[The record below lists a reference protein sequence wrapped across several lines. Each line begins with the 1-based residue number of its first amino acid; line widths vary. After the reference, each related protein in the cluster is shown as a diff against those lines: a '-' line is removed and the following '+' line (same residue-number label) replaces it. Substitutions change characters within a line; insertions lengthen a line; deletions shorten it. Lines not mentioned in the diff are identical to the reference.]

1 MKKKFRLCRCDL
13 ASYREK
19 VKLSTVSQVGT
30 QIVPKLQER
39 RRALTGRSQLRK
51 QRLSIRSD
59 ELLTS

>member
-1 MKKKFRLCRCDL
+1 MTKKFRPCRYDL

-19 VKLSTVSQVGT
+19 VKLWTVSQVGT
-30 QIVPKLQER
+30 QIVSKLQER
-39 RRALTGRSQLRK
+39 KRPLTGRSQLRK